1 MSSHI
6 RTSMATNPTTRHP
19 AGLFGLLLTLHLLGV
34 VSNLS
39 AQNYENIRFE
49 RFTIEQGLSSDR
61 VLDLTQDHL
70 GYIWIGT
77 ESGVSRYDG
86 YEFKVFRNLPGQLT
100 TLSDN
105 YVKVVHADSYGE
117 IWVGTTTGLNLYNPV
132 DDTFERIYHNPTDPS
147 TLHGNWIN
155 DIFETRNGDLWVAT
169 SEGLSLYDRV
179 NHAFINHWDNSGY
192 PISFKGINVNA
203 ITEDATGTMWF
214 GTAGKGLISFNVQQ
228 NQVRYFQNDPI
239 PGVSFPSSTVTDVLV
254 DAFGDLWLGF
264 LTMESP
270 TSIARNASVT
280 NGIGRLNLDTYTFT
294 MFNHHPETQPG
305 IWDRISDIHETSDG
319 TLWVTSY
326 FKNDLSGLHRFD
338 RQTEKFTRYPH
349 DPFNASSLTWSFA
362 TALYSDRFNNLW
374 VGTSRGLNKAD
385 LGKWQMGLFQ
395 FKPDFPSFLLDLVY
409 GIEEVADGVF
419 WFGLDGPGII
429 EWDRNTSESFNFD
442 PIDPFTPV
450 GEFEIYRSAIPV
462 IKKDKSGEI
471 WLGDG
476 GYGLRR
482 INLATRRNIQYLA
495 SETTP
500 GSISG
505 NYITGIHVDEKN
517 TVWLTTSD
525 GLSRYNRPDGTFTTW
540 TVENSAISSN
550 SLNSIFQDSQ
560 GIIWLGT
567 KEHIIDPK
575 PTSSEGLIAFDP
587 VHETF
592 QTYRYDPSSTTTISS
607 NAIYGITEDADGNL
621 WIGTSNGLNRYNRD
635 DQTFEHFN
643 VKDGLPNPTVI
654 GLIFDD
660 EGFLWL
666 STLNGLSRF
675 NSKTRVFSNFDKSYG
690 VQGNR
695 YNDYSYLKTSDGEL
709 FFGGVAGANYFH
721 PSDVFESTIK
731 PLVHLT
737 KLLVNNSP
745 LAFEKPIHDVQ
756 AITLDWNQ
764 NSVGFEFTA
773 INFRAPERTV
783 YEYMLEGYDNA
794 WISSEARRYANYTNL
809 PYGDYTFHVRAINA
823 DGIISSDNPAMNIRI
838 QAPFWLTWW
847 AYGFYLIMLAVG
859 VVVVDRYQR
868 KRILQK
874 EREEARE
881 KELAQAK
888 EIEKAYRN
896 LEVAHKNLE
905 AAQHQLVQQEK
916 LASLGQLTAGIAHEI
931 KNPLNFVNNFSD
943 VSLEMIDEALEELGK
958 STQDVHKAET
968 VTILMDIKTNLAKIH
983 EHGSRADG
991 IVQSMLMHS
1000 RGGSGK
1006 MEPTDLNA
1014 VVKEYVNLAFHGMR
1028 AGKDPINVDIDLQL
1042 SEKVGD
1048 VPLIAED
1055 FSRVILNLTNNAFD
1069 AMQDK
1074 LTGSGGTKTAY
1085 VPKLSVRTKSENG
1098 QITIEIEDNG
1108 PGIPDDIK
1116 DKILQPF
1123 FTTKKGTQGT
1133 GLGLSITH
1141 DIIKAHGGSLGINSH
1156 PGQTTFTIHLEKK
1169 I

>member
-1 MSSHI
+1 
-6 RTSMATNPTTRHP
+6 
-19 AGLFGLLLTLHLLGV
+19 LVLTLVLLGV
-34 VSNLS
+34 VSNLP

-61 VLDLTQDHL
+61 VQDITQDHL
-70 GYIWIGT
+70 GYIWIAT

-132 DDTFERIYHNPTDPS
+132 DDTFERIYHNPADPS

-179 NHAFINHWDNSGY
+179 NHAFINQWENSGD
-192 PISFKGINVNA
+192 PISFKGINVHA
-203 ITEDATGTMWF
+203 ITEDATGTIWF
-214 GTAGKGLISFNVQQ
+214 GTAGKGLISFNLQQ
-228 NQVRYFQNDPI
+228 KQVRFFQNDPI

-280 NGIGRLNLDTYTFT
+280 NGIGRLNLDTFTFT

-305 IWDRISDIHETSDG
+305 IWDMISDIHETSDG

-326 FKNDLSGLHRFD
+326 FQNDLSGLHRFD

-349 DPFNASSLTWSFA
+349 DPFNASSLTWSFT

-419 WFGLDGPGII
+419 WFGLDGPGFI
-429 EWDRNTSESFNFD
+429 EWDRNTGESFNFD

-450 GEFEIYRSAIPV
+450 DEFEIYRSAVPV

-471 WLGDG
+471 WIGDG

-482 INLATRRNIQYLA
+482 INLATRQNVQYVP
-495 SETTP
+495 SETNP
-500 GSISG
+500 GAISG
-505 NYITGIHVDEKN
+505 DYISGILVDETN
-517 TVWLTTSD
+517 TVWLATTD
-525 GLSRYNRPDGTFTTW
+525 GLSRYNRSDDTFTNW

-550 SLNSIFQDSQ
+550 SLNTIFQDSH

-575 PTSSEGLIAFDP
+575 PTSSDGLIAFDP

-592 QTYRYDPSSTTTISS
+592 QTYRYNPSSTTTISS
-607 NAIYGITEDADGNL
+607 NAINAITEDADENL
-621 WIGTSNGLNRYNRD
+621 WIGTSNGLNRFNRD

-643 VKDGLPNPTVI
+643 VKDGLPNPAVI
-654 GLIFDD
+654 GLIIDD

-675 NSKTRVFSNFDKSYG
+675 NLKTRVFSNFDKSYG

-695 YNDYSYLKTSDGEL
+695 YNDASYLKTSDGEL
-709 FFGGVAGANYFH
+709 FFGGVAGTNYFH
-721 PSDVFESTIK
+721 PSDVFESTIT

-745 LAFEKPIHDVQ
+745 FALEKPIHDVQ
-756 AITLDWNQ
+756 AIMLDWNQ

-794 WISSEARRYANYTNL
+794 WISSETRRFANYTNL

-823 DGIISSDNPAMNIRI
+823 DGIISSDNPALNIRI
-838 QAPFWLTWW
+838 QSPFWLTWW
-847 AYGFYLIMLAVG
+847 AYGFYVIMLAFG

-868 KRILQK
+868 KRIFQK

-881 KELAQAK
+881 KELAQAR
-888 EIEKAYRN
+888 EIEQAY
-896 LEVAHKNLE
+896 KNLKS
-905 AAQHQLVQQEK
+905 AQSQLIQQEK

-931 KNPLNFVNNFSD
+931 KNPLNFVNNFAD
-943 VSLEMIDEALEELGK
+943 VSLEMIDEALEELAK
-958 STQDVHKAET
+958 SPADEHAAEAAAILEDV
-968 VTILMDIKTNLAKIH
+968 KTNLSKIH
-983 EHGSRADG
+983 EHGTRADT
-991 IVQSMLMHS
+991 IVKSMLLHA
-1000 RGGSGK
+1000 RGSSGK
-1006 MEPTDLNA
+1006 PVPVNLNA
-1014 VVKEYVNLAFHGMR
+1014 LISEYTNLAFHGMR
-1028 AGKDPINVDIDLQL
+1028 AGKHPINVDIDLKL
-1042 SEKVGD
+1042 DASVGD

-1055 FSRVILNLTNNAFD
+1055 FSRVIINLCNNAFD
-1069 AMQDK
+1069 AMRDK
-1074 LTGSGGTKTAY
+1074 LTVDGGPNTGY
-1085 VPKLSVRTKSENG
+1085 VPKLSVRTHQTEG
-1098 QITIEIEDNG
+1098 IITIEIEDNG
-1108 PGIPDDIK
+1108 PGIPADIK

-1133 GLGLSITH
+1133 GLGLSITN
-1141 DIIKAHGGSLGINSH
+1141 DIVKAHGGNLEIESNS
-1156 PGQTTFTIHLEKK
+1156 GGSVFK
-1169 I
+1169 IYLSP